1 MRTPGLLALV
11 VAAGCGNGGGFI
23 DAPVPTGS
31 FTANWTVQDLTGTT
45 LACDQVDALRV
56 KIAASAP
63 ALNAVI
69 NLAFPC
75 DQVMAMS
82 QQIAPGTYTMT
93 YELDDGTGAMLATAP
108 EQDDI
113 AITSGGDNILPQ
125 STFVVDDHGGLALTV
140 ESGVTGGNC
149 AAGAGI
155 TATTVVLTHAGS
167 GGCAPVTFAIG
178 GAGSYTVD
186 CTTPT
191 MAGCIDDTQ
200 PLTVSG
206 VTSGTYNVAVHGFK
220 GAADCF
226 DGALQ
231 LQVPALQQ
239 TQTKTVNLTATN
251 AAGC

>member
-1 MRTPGLLALV
+1 MRTLSLLALV

-23 DAPVPTGS
+23 DAPTPTGS
-31 FTANWTVQDLTGTT
+31 FTANWTVHDPSGAPLV
-45 LACDQVDALRV
+45 CDQVGAGRV
-56 KIAASAP
+56 KITASAP

-69 NLAFPC
+69 NEAFPC

-82 QQIAPGTYTMT
+82 QQVTPGIYTMD
-93 YELDDGTGAMLATAP
+93 YELDDETGAMLATAP

-113 AITSGGDNILPQ
+113 DVPAGGDNVLQ
-125 STFVVDDHGGLALTV
+125 QATFVVDDHGGLALTI

-149 AAGAGI
+149 VGAGI
-155 TATTVVLTHAGS
+155 TATTIVLTHAGS
-167 GGCAPVTFAIG
+167 GGCAPVTFSIG
-178 GAGSYTVD
+178 GGGSYTVD
-186 CTTPT
+186 CTTPM

-206 VTSGTYNVAVHGFK
+206 ITSGTYSVSVHGYK
-220 GAADCF
+220 GASDCY
-226 DGALQ
+226 DGVQQ

-251 AAGC
+251 NAGC